1 MIREWRGGPMSD
13 IRTNDAVLSAVRA
26 RQQFWIEERER
37 ARAGHND
44 QAAGDAQRLIHE
56 YDAFIA
62 ILKRRSSQ
70 HGLTGFLKARR

>member
-1 MIREWRGGPMSD
+1 MIRAWRGGPVSD
-13 IRTNDAVLSAVRA
+13 IKTNDAVLSAVRA

-37 ARAGHND
+37 ARAAHDD

-62 ILKRRSSQ
+62 IVKRSEY
-70 HGLTGFLKARR
+70 GLIGFRKARR